1 MLTNFS
7 NANGFLAMNFRVPQ
21 EEEQMIMHDQIYS
34 GLIGLIAL
42 QVALESRFLKHE
54 VCWTPP

>member
-42 QVALESRFLKHE
+42 QVAL
-54 VCWTPP
+54 V